1 MHGSSRKKGI
11 DCSWKNFS
19 GVVAPR
25 PAPKELLTSHSGRN
39 CTLWELLIKEIPL
52 LPIKELLPSSSN
64 QRCNV
69 SGKISA
75 LLGFLPQIPG
85 WLILRP
91 RTVLGQFL
99 GGLKQEKIPDP
110 VITDNQLGECQIT
123 RHSNYCFTQ
132 PPHCLVGSE
141 EGHLVFVLGVYSMK
155 GKGRFWNIMTY
166 WCKGK

>member
-1 MHGSSRKKGI
+1 MHRAVVKRKNACSSRKKGI

-19 GVVAPR
+19 GVVATCTQVGQ
-25 PAPKELLTSHSGRN
+25 KELLTSHSGRN
-39 CTLWELLIKEIPL
+39 CTLWEL
-52 LPIKELLPSSSN
+52 PIKELPLLPSSSN

-155 GKGRFWNIMTY
+155 GKGRFWNIMT
-166 WCKGK
+166 